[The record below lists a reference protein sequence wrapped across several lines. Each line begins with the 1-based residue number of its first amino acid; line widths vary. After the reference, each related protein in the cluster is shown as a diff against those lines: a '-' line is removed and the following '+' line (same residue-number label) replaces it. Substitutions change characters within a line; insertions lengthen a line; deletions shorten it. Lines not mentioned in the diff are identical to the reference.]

1 MPPEANPANMPLV
14 SQFFLLTLLVV
25 FGFYL
30 VFEVVRWTAGN
41 RASLT
46 LGQYRRRLWGGGL
59 LELDIL
65 LWLLFQ
71 PVMTSRPAREQ
82 LLYLLLCM
90 LLVIVPML
98 LAVREAAFVSRQ
110 FLRWRQE
117 MVHNYDQASRPAA
130 NPSDAPDL

>member
-1 MPPEANPANMPLV
+1 MPAANPSTMPWV
-14 SQFFLLTLLVV
+14 SQLFLIALLAF

-30 VFEVVRWTAGN
+30 VFEIVRWMTGN

-46 LGQYRRRLWGGGL
+46 PGQYRRRLWGGAL

-71 PVMTSRPAREQ
+71 PVMSTRPAREQ

-90 LLVIVPML
+90 LFVFLPMM
-98 LAVREAAFVSRQ
+98 LAVREAAFVTRQ
-110 FLRWRQE
+110 FVRWRQDIVRGYE
-117 MVHNYDQASRPAA
+117 GSAQAP
-130 NPSDAPDL
+130 NGPTDTPDV